1 MPFWLSLWHF
11 NFSSKKKKNYVQD
24 HSMFILF
31 SKFFSRYS
39 KAQSSRENK
48 KKWNKWTVFWSIK
61 FSSSSYSN
69 LSSSVVVGRLNNVGG
84 CAKAARPTSNLL
96 PSPPSPAEVPC
107 HLAAGQAGGRRR
119 RGGDGARWG
128 VRAWRSQGRGCPL
141 G

>member
-69 LSSSVVVGRLNNVGG
+69 LSSSVVVGRLNNL
-84 CAKAARPTSNLL
+84 ASLPLRP
-96 PSPPSPAEVPC
+96 
-107 HLAAGQAGGRRR
+107 GRRKEH
-119 RGGDGARWG
+119 ARTG
-128 VRAWRSQGRGCPL
+128 TENTQRKPPCVFRDL
-141 G
+141 